1 MNHLLPVLN
10 VLADLN
16 FSHFTDG
23 AFYRFTDE
31 FELVVSDDHIY
42 LDFSRSAHSRSYH
55 IVLFE
60 LVWGAWPCVKM
71 PTACD
76 SGLSPER
83 TFVLILTEGQTAGT
97 V

>member
-1 MNHLLPVLN
+1 MVSSRILHREPFASVLN

-16 FSHFTDG
+16 FSHFTDS
-23 AFYRFTDE
+23 AFYRLPDE

-60 LVWGAWPCVKM
+60 LVWGCV
-71 PTACD
+71 ALC
-76 SGLSPER
+76 
-83 TFVLILTEGQTAGT
+83 
-97 V
+97 